1 MHETALPEGE
11 IAQDFGKRVKS
22 AVIWRSGTQIFAQ
35 MLSWAT
41 TLAVIHI
48 LTPTDYGMFA
58 MTTVVLAFMT
68 FMSGY
73 GFVSALVQSEKMD
86 PNRVRQAFG
95 LLILLNGTLALFQFW
110 VAAPLAAS
118 YYREP
123 MVAVLL
129 RWQSLIFLS
138 TPLIALS
145 EALMTRELEFK
156 KLAIVN
162 LSTAVFGALMSL
174 VMALADYGVWTLVAT
189 PIAMFWLR
197 AIMLVVLTRF
207 RVVPNF
213 DLRGSG
219 DILKFGLT
227 LLASHGFWIV
237 QSQSDIFIAG
247 RHFDKH
253 DLGLYSTALFITQIF
268 ASKFIPPLNEV
279 AFPAYSRMQNDRP
292 AMVAGFLKAVRLIML
307 LACPIYVG
315 LALSAEPFV
324 QVVMG
329 KNWLEAIPI
338 LQILALAMPALT
350 LQILFGPVFNASGN
364 PQLTMRG
371 AIFGALLTP
380 MVYLSAVQFGVMGL
394 AASWLLTTPL
404 ILSFA
409 AYQARTYL
417 GVPFRGLALAL
428 LPGLG
433 TAIAMGAIVGA
444 VDQIAVPMLWPT
456 VPPLVH
462 LIMLGLSGAATY
474 VALLRF
480 GARKT
485 FDEVI
490 ALVIHRKSPAAG

>member
-1 MHETALPEGE
+1 MEETAITDSDIP
-11 IAQDFGKRVKS
+11 QDFGKRVKA
-22 AVIWRSGTQIFAQ
+22 AVIWRSGTQIFSQ
-35 MLSWAT
+35 LLSWGT

-48 LTPTDYGMFA
+48 LTPADYGLFA
-58 MTTVVLAFMT
+58 MTTVILAFLT

-73 GFVSALVQSEKMD
+73 GFVSALVQSETVD

-95 LLILLNGTLALFQFW
+95 LLILLNGGLALFQFL

-123 MVAVLL
+123 MVAELL

-138 TPLIALS
+138 TPLIALA

-162 LSTAVFGALMSL
+162 LTTAIFGALTSL
-174 VMALADYGVWTLVAT
+174 IMALMDYGVWTLVIT
-189 PIAMFWLR
+189 PIGMFWLR
-197 AIMLVVLTRF
+197 AIMLVVLTNF

-237 QSQSDIFIAG
+237 QSQADIFIAG
-247 RHFDKH
+247 RFFDRH
-253 DLGLYSTALFITQIF
+253 QLGLYSTALFITLIF

-279 AFPAYSRMQNDRP
+279 AFPAYSRMQADRP
-292 AMVAGFLKAVRLIML
+292 AMIAGFLKAARLIML
-307 LACPIYVG
+307 IACPIYVG
-315 LALSAEPFV
+315 LAIAAEPFV
-324 QVVMG
+324 QVAMG
-329 KNWLEAIPI
+329 DKWLEATPI

-350 LQILFGPVFNASGN
+350 MQILFGPLFNASGN
-364 PQLTMRG
+364 PHITMRG

-380 MVYLSAVQFGVMGL
+380 LVYLVAVQYGVIGL
-394 AASWLLTTPL
+394 AVSWLFTTPL
-404 ILSFA
+404 LLAFA
-409 AYQARTYL
+409 TLQARTHI
-417 GVPFRGLALAL
+417 GVPVRGLLMSL
-428 LPGLG
+428 LPGVA
-433 TAIAMGAIVGA
+433 TAVVMGGIVGT
-444 VDQIAVPMLWPT
+444 VDYIVVPKLWPDM
-456 VPPLVH
+456 PPLLH
-462 LIMLGLSGAATY
+462 LILLGLAGAVTY

-490 ALVIHRKSPAAG
+490 ALVVHRKPPAAA